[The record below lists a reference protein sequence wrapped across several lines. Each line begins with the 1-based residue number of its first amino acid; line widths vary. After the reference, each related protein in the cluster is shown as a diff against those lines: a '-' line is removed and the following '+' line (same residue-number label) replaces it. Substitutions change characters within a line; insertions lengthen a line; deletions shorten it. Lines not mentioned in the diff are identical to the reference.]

1 MGEGR
6 SACFK
11 QVPSRKDDEW
21 DNGVCSSAPLAHD
34 EVRPRKLWQVL
45 VEWNCNQCVTKHVAG
60 LE

>member
-34 EVRPRKLWQVL
+34 EVRP
-45 VEWNCNQCVTKHVAG
+45 
-60 LE
+60 